1 MSMYEAMREFI
12 RATVQLEV
20 RRAADEMVTRAAP
33 AGEPVKGERGDPG
46 PVGPEG
52 PQGPAGEPG
61 EPGPPG
67 ADGVGVAAANVEG
80 GVLVLTLSD
89 GSRLTAGSVVGPRG
103 ERGEKGEKGEMGPAG
118 PAGERGV
125 DGKDGAPGPRGEKG
139 ERGDPGERGERG
151 LKGEKGEPGRDG
163 RDGRDGVDG
172 KDGKDGIA
180 SRDEIR
186 AEIERAVAE
195 AVPLVVKQQVDE
207 EFAQRPDLS
216 YQGVWKEG
224 THYRRGNWVTYSGSL
239 WHCNDTGTT
248 DRPGDGSE
256 GWTLAVKKGRDA
268 K

>member
-46 PVGPEG
+46 PVGREG
-52 PQGPAGEPG
+52 PRGPAGEPG

-67 ADGVGVAAANVEG
+67 ADGVGVAAANVED

-103 ERGEKGEKGEMGPAG
+103 E
-118 PAGERGV
+118 
-125 DGKDGAPGPRGEKG
+125 RGEKG

-195 AVPLVVKQQVDE
+195 DVPLVVKQQVDE

-216 YQGVWKEG
+216 YHGVWKEG